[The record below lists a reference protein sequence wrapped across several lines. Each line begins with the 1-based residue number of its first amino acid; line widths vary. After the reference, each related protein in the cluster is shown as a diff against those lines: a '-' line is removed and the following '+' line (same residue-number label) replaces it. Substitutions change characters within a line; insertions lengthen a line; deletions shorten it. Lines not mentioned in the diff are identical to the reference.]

1 MQNSLIFGKCSL
13 LSICL
18 SCISNVVIGFL
29 FESFSIMYGAFSG
42 DAPNVMKN
50 ASFLILVLFCLMK
63 VFIAGQIPSQIGV
76 PMIIK

>member
-1 MQNSLIFGKCSL
+1 
-13 LSICL
+13 
-18 SCISNVVIGFL
+18 
-29 FESFSIMYGAFSG
+29 MYGAFSG

-76 PMIIK
+76 PMIIKSKSFGLFFNGCIAVGVFSSSSNAPLNQLSK